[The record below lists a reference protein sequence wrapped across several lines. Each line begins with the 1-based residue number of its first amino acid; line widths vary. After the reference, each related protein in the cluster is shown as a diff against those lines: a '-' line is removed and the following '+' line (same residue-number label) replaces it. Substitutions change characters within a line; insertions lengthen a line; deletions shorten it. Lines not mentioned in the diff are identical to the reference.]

1 MSTRR
6 PKITPCLWFNFN
18 AEEAVDYY
26 ISLFPDSR
34 VVSKFHYNDSIP
46 DLKGKVL
53 MIEFEL
59 AGERFLALNGGP
71 QFPFT
76 NAISLSIDC
85 EDQAEVDRVWQRI
98 TADGGEPGDCGW
110 IKDKYGLSWQVVPR
124 GMVELFADDDP
135 DRAARAMRAMM
146 TMGKLDIAQVTAAAR
161 SP

>member
-18 AEEAVDYY
+18 AQEAVEYY
-26 ISLFPDSR
+26 VSLFPDSR
-34 VVSKFHYNDSIP
+34 VVSMFHYNDSIP
-46 DLKGKVL
+46 DLKGQVL

-85 EDQAEVDRVWQRI
+85 EDQAEVDRLWERI

-146 TMGKLDIAQVTAAAR
+146 TMKKLDLAQVASAAR
-161 SP
+161 TP